1 MTTPL
6 GWNSVQ
12 MDHSRGNTPERL
24 LLHRCRALTLGFRE
38 PGHLSADSGEN
49 VRGIRLEGWSVSDSQ
64 PPTFSPLSVNL
75 DTFQRIVEKMSA
87 AESLTLTSP
96 PVEFRV
102 KKHPFVRRFRPRHRR
117 SPHVPVDGPN
127 RCGRRSP
134 YDRNLCL

>member
-38 PGHLSADSGEN
+38 PGHLSADSGE
-49 VRGIRLEGWSVSDSQ
+49 
-64 PPTFSPLSVNL
+64 
-75 DTFQRIVEKMSA
+75 MSA

-134 YDRNLCL
+134 YDRNLCLLD

>member
-1 MTTPL
+1 MTSPL

-24 LLHRCRALTLGFRE
+24 LYIGAG
-38 PGHLSADSGEN
+38 PS
-49 VRGIRLEGWSVSDSQ
+49 RLD
-64 PPTFSPLSVNL
+64 SVNL

-134 YDRNLCL
+134 YDRNLCLLD

>member
-12 MDHSRGNTPERL
+12 MDHSRGNTPVRL
-24 LLHRCRALTLGFRE
+24 LLHRCRALTL
-38 PGHLSADSGEN
+38 D
-49 VRGIRLEGWSVSDSQ
+49 
-64 PPTFSPLSVNL
+64 SVNL

-134 YDRNLCL
+134 YDRNLCLLD